1 MDSVTL
7 KNVFK
12 EYEWVVYIVSNFSL
26 DLLVV

>member
-1 MDSVTL
+1 MASVTL